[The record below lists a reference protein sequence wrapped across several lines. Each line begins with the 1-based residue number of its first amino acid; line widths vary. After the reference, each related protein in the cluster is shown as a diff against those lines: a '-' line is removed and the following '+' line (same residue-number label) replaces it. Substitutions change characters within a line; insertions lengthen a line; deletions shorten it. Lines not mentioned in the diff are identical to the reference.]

1 MTTTADT
8 VTGDL
13 AADVRVGPLVRP
25 DRVHRSVYTDPR
37 IFDREMEVLFGYTW
51 VYVAHESQ
59 LPEPNDYVTAR
70 LGRRPVIVTRD
81 KDGVVHV
88 LLNRCTHRA
97 ATVCRLPEGN
107 AKSFTCPYHG
117 WTFRNDGA
125 LTGVPWPD
133 GYAPDFRKQDWG
145 LGVVRTESYRG
156 FIFATLAAEGPS
168 LVEHLGP
175 AAALIDAWLD
185 RLPGTAVRL
194 RSGANRMVFA
204 GNWKL
209 AYDNAADGYH
219 PSFSHR
225 SLLATAKRDGE
236 NRDMTYFGGSPDS
249 GPLYVQ
255 YLGNGHTFL
264 DQRPA
269 YPTPGSYWD
278 QQRVGPSREA
288 MEAEIR
294 ARYPDRATE
303 YLDLTVGGQM
313 NLNIFPNLL
322 IIGNQV
328 QVIEPLAVD
337 STQLTWWS
345 TTLDGV
351 PDEVNL
357 LRMRHQED
365 FPSFGEPDDQVNFE
379 EAQRGLAIAEM
390 EWVLFN
396 RGYGIEG
403 RQSLDAAGVPTAPIT
418 DELPMRG
425 YFAEWAR
432 LMDQEGAA

>member
-1 MTTTADT
+1 MTTTAEPHPADT
-8 VTGDL
+8 ATG
-13 AADVRVGPLVRP
+13 VRVGHLVQP
-25 DRVHRSVYTDPR
+25 DRVHRSVYTDPA
-37 IFDREMEVLFGYTW
+37 IFDREMDVLFGYTW
-51 VYVAHESQ
+51 VFVAHESQ
-59 LPEPNDYVTAR
+59 IPEPNDYVTAR
-70 LGRRPVIVTRD
+70 MGRRPVIVTRD
-81 KDGVVHV
+81 RHGVVHV

-125 LTGVPWPD
+125 LTGVPWPE
-133 GYAPDFRKQDWG
+133 GYSREFQKRDWG
-145 LGVVRTESYRG
+145 LGKATTQTYRG
-156 FIFATLAAEGPS
+156 FVFATLATDPPP
-168 LVEHLGP
+168 LVDHLGP

-185 RLPGTAVRL
+185 RLPGTSVRL
-194 RSGANRMVFA
+194 TSGANRMVYA

-225 SLLATAKRDGE
+225 SLLATAKRDGS
-236 NRDMTYFGGSPDS
+236 NRDMTYFGGSPDG

-269 YPTPGSYWD
+269 YDGLGSFWD
-278 QQRVGPSREA
+278 QQRIGPSREQ
-288 MEAEIR
+288 MEERIR
-294 ARYPDRATE
+294 QLYPDRAAE
-303 YLDLTVGGQM
+303 YLDVTVGAQM

-322 IIGNQV
+322 LIGNQV
-328 QVIEPLAVD
+328 QVITPLAAD
-337 STQLTWWS
+337 LTELTWWS
-345 TTLDGV
+345 TTLEGV
-351 PDEVNL
+351 PDEVNT

-365 FPSFGEPDDQVNFE
+365 FPAFGEPDDQVNFE
-379 EAQRGLAIAEM
+379 QAQAGLSIPEM
-390 EWVLFN
+390 EWVLLN
-396 RGYGIEG
+396 RGFGIEG
-403 RQSLDAAGVPTAPIT
+403 RESLDSAGVATAPIT

-432 LMDQEGAA
+432 LMDEGARS